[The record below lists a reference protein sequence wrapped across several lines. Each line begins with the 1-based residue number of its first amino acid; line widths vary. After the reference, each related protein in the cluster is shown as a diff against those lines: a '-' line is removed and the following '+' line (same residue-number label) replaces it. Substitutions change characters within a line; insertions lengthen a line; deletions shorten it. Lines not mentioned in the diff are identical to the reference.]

1 VSRRLPR
8 FMLAGSLA
16 LTLLSVLPAT
26 AIAAPI
32 AAGDGQ
38 QTIAIA
44 SLDMTVFTYR
54 PNCANPTL
62 LLVFHGRNRNADR
75 YRDFARALADRL
87 CMLVVAPRF
96 DKARFPTWRYQRGGL
111 VHRDV
116 VQPRGQWSGPIVL
129 EIVDWVSKQ
138 EGSNLDYSMIGH
150 SAGGQFLSRL
160 AAFVPNQAKRIV
172 IANAGTYV
180 FPSLSTKASYGF
192 GGIYSASAG
201 EAELRRYLVQPLT
214 IFLGQEDTG
223 DEDRNDSPQAVA
235 QGETRYQRGRNV
247 YREAQELAQA
257 RGWTFNWRLLELP
270 GVGHSAR
277 KMFSSPQAAAA
288 LAP

>member
-87 CMLVVAPRF
+87 CMLC
-96 DKARFPTWRYQRGGL
+96 
-111 VHRDV
+111 
-116 VQPRGQWSGPIVL
+116 
-129 EIVDWVSKQ
+129 
-138 EGSNLDYSMIGH
+138 
-150 SAGGQFLSRL
+150 LSL
-160 AAFVPNQAKRIV
+160 LP
-172 IANAGTYV
+172 G
-180 FPSLSTKASYGF
+180 STKRDF
-192 GGIYSASAG
+192 
-201 EAELRRYLVQPLT
+201 QPGAT
-214 IFLGQEDTG
+214 
-223 DEDRNDSPQAVA
+223 S
-235 QGETRYQRGRNV
+235 
-247 YREAQELAQA
+247 
-257 RGWTFNWRLLELP
+257 
-270 GVGHSAR
+270 
-277 KMFSSPQAAAA
+277 AAA
-288 LAP
+288 LCIATWFSLGDSGAARSCSRSSIGCASRRGAISIIP

>member
-1 VSRRLPR
+1 
-8 FMLAGSLA
+8 MLAGQLG
-16 LTLLSVLPAT
+16 LTLLSALPET

-38 QTIAIA
+38 QTITVAG
-44 SLDMTVFTYR
+44 LDITAFTYR
-54 PNCANPTL
+54 PSCTNPTL
-62 LLVFHGRNRNADR
+62 LLVFHGKNRNPDR
-75 YRDFARALADRL
+75 YRDYARTLADRL

-96 DKARFPTWRYQRGGL
+96 DKERFPTWRYQRGGL

-116 VQPRGQWSGPIVL
+116 VQPAREWSGAIVL
-129 EIVDWVSKQ
+129 EIVDWARKQ

-160 AAFVPNQAKRIV
+160 AAFVPNQARRVV
-172 IANAGTYV
+172 ITNAGTYV
-180 FPSLSTKASYGF
+180 FPSLSTKAPFGL
-192 GGIYSASAG
+192 GGIYSGSAG
-201 EAELRRYLVQPLT
+201 EAELRRYLAQPLT
-214 IFLGQEDTG
+214 LFLGQEDTG
-223 DEDRNDSPQAVA
+223 GEDRDDSPPAVA

-247 YREAQELAQA
+247 YRAAQELAQA
-257 RGWTFNWRLLELP
+257 RGWPFNWRLLELP

-277 KMFSSPQAAAA
+277 KMFSSPRAPAA